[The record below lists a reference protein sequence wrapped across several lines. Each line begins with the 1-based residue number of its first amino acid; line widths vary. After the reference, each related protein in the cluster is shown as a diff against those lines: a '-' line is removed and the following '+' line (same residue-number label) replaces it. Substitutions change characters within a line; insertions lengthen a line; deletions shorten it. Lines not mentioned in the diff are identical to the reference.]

1 MKRIC
6 DWKLNEFEKSLIR
19 EKTLRLVPR
28 RIMETRMEGKR
39 ARGRPRTSWI
49 DSITSAG
56 KKRNKTLVEMNRL
69 VRNRKEW
76 KSFTERN
83 PTP

>member
-6 DWKLNEFEKSLIR
+6 DWKLNGFEKGLIR
-19 EKTLRLVPR
+19 EKTL
-28 RIMETRMEGKR
+28 
-39 ARGRPRTSWI
+39 
-49 DSITSAG
+49 DSISTAG